1 MREILFRGKRCD
13 NGEWVEGLPI
23 KTYDTEIGKNSVDYV
38 NPVPVVLMASS
49 RIILEGG
56 GDEIP
61 FFNTGEYPIVN
72 PETISQYTGMTD
84 KNGKKVFEG
93 DIVGHIQ
100 EYEISDK
107 VESIAVIKWNE
118 AYTCWSIEYTNGR
131 ITAFLGMEYH
141 RIEVIGNIHD
151 NPELL
156 KE

>member
-1 MREILFRGKRCD
+1 MREIVFRAKRKD
-13 NGEWVEGLPI
+13 NGEWVYGSLLIQAGERINKDELTPAEYRILGCRGENHLVDP
-23 KTYDTEIGKNSVDYV
+23 KTV
-38 NPVPVVLMASS
+38 
-49 RIILEGG
+49 
-56 GDEIP
+56 
-61 FFNTGEYPIVN
+61 GEY
-72 PETISQYTGMTD
+72 TGLTG
-84 KNGKKVFEG
+84 GKGTKIFEG
-93 DIVGHIQ
+93 DIVKHIQ